1 MKYLFLVLSSVVILS
16 CGSSETTE
24 NGADKAADTAT
35 LTTVAETPDTTGI
48 DYSMCANKVD
58 PVCKMKLAD
67 CNGGK
72 IKDTCMMADGK
83 IIGFC
88 SAGCKEQ
95 CMASPNKEKLM
106 KDCCEKK

>member
-1 MKYLFLVLSSVVILS
+1 MKYLFFVLTSVVILS
-16 CGSSETTE
+16 CGSSESTE
-24 NGADKAADTAT
+24 NSANAADTT
-35 LTTVAETPDTTGI
+35 SQVTVSETPDTTGI
-48 DYSMCANKVD
+48 DCSMCANTMD
-58 PVCKMKLAD
+58 PVCNMKLSE

-72 IKDTCMMADGK
+72 IKDTCMIDGK

-95 CMASPNKEKLM
+95 CMTSPDKDKLI